1 MSQTEPEVQTETTP
15 GAVVDFVEHAVR
27 IRDLRLRVDAP
38 EMYAAHCSC
47 GWRGEEHRG
56 HVGERLARRE
66 GREHG
71 ERERLARYAPRPG
84 ARLGR

>member
-1 MSQTEPEVQTETTP
+1 MSATKSEAQTTTAH
-15 GAVVDFVEHAVR
+15 GDVAEHLVK

-47 GWRGEEHRG
+47 GWRGDEHRG

-66 GREHG
+66 GREHA
-71 ERERLARYAPRPG
+71 EKERLARYAPRPG
-84 ARLGR
+84 ARASR